1 MGPSS
6 TLSTHLLPL
15 LYLPNHT
22 ITHTLKKSIPHPLPH
37 PPNYPNLN
45 SFTQPLIYTTTF
57 PPPFSP
63 TQSLAPLT
71 QQQIQVT
78 TTPSLLYFNHSIIP
92 SWLTW
97 HHTHSL
103 HNLYTTQSHTQAHT
117 HSFTIHTL
125 PHPSSTKQ
133 MLNHSV
139 DSHPITQ
146 SGTQPASSHSP
157 TTPMTNQPLTDPSMT
172 LPGPPPQTPTLNQH
186 SHPTHTDNTHPKH
199 LDSTSNEWAFSVRT
213 QSIRGPSYKPG
224 LTLIPEWISN
234 HICYKVWVEIT

>member
-45 SFTQPLIYTTTF
+45 SFTQPLIYTTTL

-78 TTPSLLYFNHSIIP
+78 SKPSLLYFTHSIIP

-97 HHTHSL
+97 HHTHPL
-103 HNLYTTQSHTQAHT
+103 PMPNLYTTQSHT
-117 HSFTIHTL
+117 HSLPIHTL
-125 PHPSSTKQ
+125 PHPPTTKQ

-139 DSHPITQ
+139 NSHPITQ
-146 SGTQPASSHSP
+146 SRTQPASSHSP
-157 TTPMTNQPLTDPSMT
+157 TTPMTNQPLT
-172 LPGPPPQTPTLNQH
+172 TLNQH
-186 SHPTHTDNTHPKH
+186 SHPTHTDNNTHPKH
-199 LDSTSNEWAFSVRT
+199 IDSTSNEWAFSVRT
-213 QSIRGPSYKPG
+213 QSIWAP
-224 LTLIPEWISN
+224 LTN
-234 HICYKVWVEIT
+234 MD

>member
-45 SFTQPLIYTTTF
+45 SFTQPLIYTTTL

-78 TTPSLLYFNHSIIP
+78 STPSLLCFAHSIIP

-103 HNLYTTQSHTQAHT
+103 PMPNLYTTQSHTQSYT
-117 HSFTIHTL
+117 HSLTIHTL
-125 PHPSSTKQ
+125 PHPPTTKK

-139 DSHPITQ
+139 NSHPITQ
-146 SGTQPASSHSP
+146 SRKQPTSSHSP
-157 TTPMTNQPLTDPSMT
+157 TTPMTNQPLTDPTMT
-172 LPGPPPQTPTLNQH
+172 LPEPPPSDPQH
-186 SHPTHTDNTHPKH
+186 SIDTVIQ
-199 LDSTSNEWAFSVRT
+199 LT
-213 QSIRGPSYKPG
+213 QTT
-224 LTLIPEWISN
+224 TLIQSTLTALLMNEHSQSEHNQSGPLLLTWIN
-234 HICYKVWVEIT
+234 FNPRKDK

>member
-6 TLSTHLLPL
+6 TLSTDLLPL

-45 SFTQPLIYTTTF
+45 SFTQPLICTTTF

-63 TQSLAPLT
+63 TQSPAPLT

-78 TTPSLLYFNHSIIP
+78 STPSLLYFTHPISP

-103 HNLYTTQSHTQAHT
+103 PMPNLYTTQSHT
-117 HSFTIHTL
+117 HSLTIHTL
-125 PHPSSTKQ
+125 PHPPTTKQ

-139 DSHPITQ
+139 NSHPITQ
-146 SGTQPASSHSP
+146 SRTQPASSHSP
-157 TTPMTNQPLTDPSMT
+157 TTPMTNQPLTDPTMT
-172 LPGPPPQTPTLNQH
+172 LPEPPPSDPQH
-186 SHPTHTDNTHPKH
+186 SIKRVIQ
-199 LDSTSNEWAFSVRT
+199 LT
-213 QSIRGPSYKPG
+213 QTT
-224 LTLIPEWISN
+224 TLIPSTLTALLMNEHSQSEHNPSGPLLLTWINFNPRMDKWS
-234 HICYKVWVEIT
+234 HLL